1 MAHQDTV
8 AGVGCC
14 SGCTTP
20 RALLV
25 AVVMWALSV
34 LVVTTVDVVVAAA
47 MVRDLV
53 LLESCE
59 RDWLG
64 VGDFAMLRLCPG
76 AVLIVALRGGL
87 LLLANVAC
95 MLLVLHRYAQQYS
108 TSVRR
113 LRLHCLPTRLSSR
126 LNGQRKGTSA
136 AATHASQPATKAEG
150 PIDGFLYRK

>member
-1 MAHQDTV
+1 MAHQNTV

-113 LRLHCLPTRLSSR
+113 LRLQLAVYRRGCLPGSTA
-126 LNGQRKGTSA
+126 SA
-136 AATHASQPATKAEG
+136 RGRALPPPTPRSQPPKQRD
-150 PIDGFLYRK
+150 P